1 MTAPTAPTATP
12 APGARRA
19 RKGPLVPSRGRTIRR
34 FAGPT
39 IAAVVIA
46 SSALLVTATGS
57 PPPAAGAASD
67 RSVRTITGTST
78 GTASGVPD
86 TATISLG
93 ADSRATTA
101 TAALEANARRVDGVT
116 KAMLF
121 VGVKEADIQT
131 SNISLYPTFD
141 TRGRITGYTVSTRMT
156 AKTHDV
162 PNAGKVIDA
171 AAQLAG
177 DDLRV
182 DTIALSIE
190 DTGPVVRAAR
200 TKAVTAAR
208 DQAKQLARAADV
220 SLGRVRSIVEER
232 SGEPPVFQNFAAAD
246 ASLRSAIPVSPG
258 TQDLQIQ
265 VTVVYEIR

>member
-1 MTAPTAPTATP
+1 MTTPTVDPPRVARESEVGTEAPHHRR
-12 APGARRA
+12 RRA
-19 RKGPLVPSRGRTIRR
+19 IPVG
-34 FAGPT
+34 
-39 IAAVVIA
+39 AAVTIGLVAVGFGSMVGSSGGTA
-46 SSALLVTATGS
+46 S
-57 PPPAAGAASD
+57 AAVD

-93 ADSRATTA
+93 ADSRAASA
-101 TAALEANARRVDGVT
+101 TAALQTNAQRVDGIT

-131 SNISLYPTFD
+131 SNISLFPTFD
-141 TRGRITGYTVSTRMT
+141 TRGHITGYNVSTRVT

-162 PNAGKVIDA
+162 PGAGKVIDA

-190 DTGPVVRAAR
+190 DTGPVVRTAR
-200 TKAVTAAR
+200 AKAVTAAH
-208 DQAKQLARAADV
+208 DQATQLARAAGV
-220 SLGRVRSIVEER
+220 RLGRVRSIVEER
-232 SGEPPVFQNFAAAD
+232 DTNPSIAGFAALD
-246 ASLRSAIPVSPG
+246 QSAARAAVPVSPG
-258 TQDLQIQ
+258 TQDLQIR
-265 VTVVYEIR
+265 VKVVHEIA